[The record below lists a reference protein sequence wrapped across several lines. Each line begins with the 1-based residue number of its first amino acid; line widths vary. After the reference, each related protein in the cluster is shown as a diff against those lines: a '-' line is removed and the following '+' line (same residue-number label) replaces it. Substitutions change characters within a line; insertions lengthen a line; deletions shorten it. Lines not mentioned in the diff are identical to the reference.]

1 MAALAAALAL
11 TALWSGSRMQTIT
24 IEARYSGPRGHAHGG
39 YLAGTLANHSNRQLR
54 VRLLQPTPLARA
66 LQLQARDDGSL
77 ELCEGERLLVRGEP
91 ETQALQL
98 SVPAAPGHMQAIEA
112 SRRFIGFT
120 QHAFPDCF
128 VCGTARARGDG
139 LRIFAGSLENAPPH
153 VEGLVAA
160 PWTPDGSVANAAG
173 KVRPEFIAAALDC
186 PGYFA
191 ARSDAV
197 PMLLGEFT
205 VHIDRLVHVDE
216 PCIVT
221 GWRLSVEGRKYR
233 VGTALFDEDGEL
245 CARAVG
251 VWIEPRAPMAS
262 SCQGPTG

>member
-1 MAALAAALAL
+1 
-11 TALWSGSRMQTIT
+11 MQTLT
-24 IEARYSGPRGHAHGG
+24 IDARYSGPPGHAHGG

-66 LQLQARDDGSL
+66 LQLQPREDGSV
-77 ELCEGERLLVRGEP
+77 ELSEGERLLVRGEP

-98 SVPAAPGHMQAIEA
+98 SVPAAPDHMQAIEA
-112 SRRFIGFT
+112 SRRFIGFKH
-120 QHAFPDCF
+120 HAFPDCF

-139 LRIFAGSLENAPPH
+139 LRIFAGSLDNAPAADQ
-153 VEGLVAA
+153 VAA
-160 PWTPDGSVANAAG
+160 PWTPDASVADADG

-191 ARSDAV
+191 ARSDGVA
-197 PMLLGEFT
+197 MLLGEFT

-216 PCIVT
+216 PCIVI

-233 VGTALFDEDGEL
+233 VGTALFDEDGEP
-245 CARAVG
+245 CARALG
-251 VWIEPRAPMAS
+251 VWIEPRGPMPGTS
-262 SCQGPTG
+262 M

>member
-1 MAALAAALAL
+1 MAALTAAAALSTLRAEN
-11 TALWSGSRMQTIT
+11 RMQTLT
-24 IEARYSGPRGHAHGG
+24 IDARFSGPPGHAHGG

-54 VRLLQPTPLARA
+54 VRLLQPTPLAQA
-66 LQLQARDDGSL
+66 LQLQPLEDGAV
-77 ELCEGERLLVRGEP
+77 ELREGERLLVRGEP

-98 SVPAAPGHMQAIEA
+98 SVPAAPDHMQAIEA
-112 SRRFIGFT
+112 SRRFIGFR
-120 QHAFPDCF
+120 QHAFPGCF

-139 LRIFAGSLENAPPH
+139 LRIFAGSVEDAPAAD
-153 VEGLVAA
+153 GQVAA
-160 PWTPDGSVANAAG
+160 PWTPEASLADADG

-216 PCIVT
+216 TCIVI
-221 GWRLSVEGRKYR
+221 GWRLWAEGRKYR

-245 CARAVG
+245 CARALG
-251 VWIEPRAPMAS
+251 TWIEPRAAMRGTS
-262 SCQGPTG
+262 M